1 MIGPNPCRQAGNQHV
16 THRVRLFVVGV
27 CVLATLVLSACVLL
41 PAPPVQWAWWGA
53 AALLASIMLAEAG
66 AAEISR
72 DSGQAGHS
80 ASIATVPHL
89 AAALL
94 LPPPMAAG
102 LAGLGMLIDEGRARS
117 PWLRLLF
124 NVASTMTSV
133 GLTSLV
139 GQHLGLAGDRLGT
152 NSWHELVTLF
162 GLSAAYFMLNS
173 LPVAAVSTLV
183 GGGSFW
189 QRALQATRFTA
200 PAEFTLGVI
209 GGLAAFVWVKDPYWI
224 MAGIFPTV
232 IAQLALRYISARN
245 RKAAQLS
252 ALDRLG
258 RQLSTDLSIE
268 EVFQSTSTHLG
279 ETRSVA
285 GCFLHVDSPRLTLVS
300 GLADTPES
308 RRVATTLAARA
319 TTTGAP
325 VWVADSRT
333 DAELDQAGAA
343 ASSWL
348 VLPLRGGAET
358 AGCFGI
364 MAENPRS
371 FSEEDREF
379 FGLLAERVGLALE
392 GARRAADLVRMAYH
406 DALTG
411 LPNRTLLV
419 DRLQQLLLLG
429 GRRGHTLAVL
439 LLDLDNFKVI
449 NDSLGH
455 QVGDVLLQQVA
466 ERLRLAVRASD
477 TVARLGGDEFVIL
490 LPEVAGAP
498 GASTVAD
505 AIASALESPF
515 SIDGREV
522 VISTSIGVAL
532 NQPGEKQKPDALLR
546 RADLALYRAKAD
558 GRARQA
564 LFDPRMEAE
573 AVERMELETALRVAI
588 DRDELRVHYQPI
600 VSLANGGVVGW
611 EALVRWQHSTRG
623 LVSPG
628 AFIPIAEE
636 TGLIVA
642 IGSWVLDRACRQVRA
657 WQVIS
662 GNESLT
668 ISVNVAAR
676 QFEDPALIGTV
687 QRALRRSGLPPSS
700 LKLEITESAIMAD
713 AEGAVTT
720 LRALKALGIQ
730 VAIDDFGTGYSSLAY
745 LKQFPVDILKIDR
758 SFVDGMGRDP
768 HDTAIV
774 RSVVALAKTLEL
786 RLTAE
791 GIETE
796 EQRDQLAMLE
806 CEFGQGYFFSRPL
819 PPDVIEASLRECTVP
834 SLAA

>member
-1 MIGPNPCRQAGNQHV
+1 M
-16 THRVRLFVVGV
+16 L
-27 CVLATLVLSACVLL
+27 LS
-41 PAPPVQWAWWGA
+41 G
-53 AALLASIMLAEAG
+53 I
-66 AAEISR
+66 
-72 DSGQAGHS
+72 
-80 ASIATVPHL
+80 
-89 AAALL
+89 
-94 LPPPMAAG
+94 
-102 LAGLGMLIDEGRARS
+102 GMLVDERRARS

-133 GLTSLV
+133 GVASLSA
-139 GQHLGLAGDRLGT
+139 QHLGLAGGRLGDDD
-152 NSWHELVTLF
+152 WRQLLALF
-162 GLSAAYFMLNS
+162 GVAAAYYMLNT
-173 LPVAAVSTLV
+173 LPVAAVGALL
-183 GGGSFW
+183 GGGAFW
-189 QRALQATRFTA
+189 QLTARAVRVSA
-200 PAEFTLGVI
+200 PAEFALAII

-224 MAGIFPTV
+224 VAGIFPTV
-232 IAQLALRYISARN
+232 ISQLALRYISARN

-258 RQLSTDLSIE
+258 RQLSTDLSID
-268 EVFQSTSTHLG
+268 EVFASTATHLDD
-279 ETRSVA
+279 TRAVA
-285 GCFLHVDSPRLTLVS
+285 GCFLHLDAPTLHLAT

-308 RRVATTLAARA
+308 RRIATLLTARA
-319 TTTGAP
+319 KHSRAP
-325 VWVADSRT
+325 VWLADSRT
-333 DAELDQAGAA
+333 EPDLDQDGPAGA
-343 ASSWL
+343 SWL
-348 VLPLRGGAET
+348 VLPLRGGT
-358 AGCFGI
+358 GSAGCFGI
-364 MAENPRS
+364 LGEHPRS
-371 FSEEDREF
+371 FSDEDREF

-429 GRRGHTLAVL
+429 GRRSHTLAVL

-455 QVGDVLLQQVA
+455 QVGDVLLQQVS
-466 ERLRLAVRASD
+466 ERLRAAVRASD
-477 TVARLGGDEFVIL
+477 TVARLGGDEFVVL

-498 GASTVAD
+498 GASYVAD
-505 AIASALESPF
+505 AIASALSSPF

-532 NQPGEKQKPDALLR
+532 SHPGETQTPDALLR

-573 AVERMELETALRVAI
+573 AVERMELETALRAALE
-588 DRDELRVHYQPI
+588 RDELRLHYQPI
-600 VSLANGGVVGW
+600 VALGSNDKVVGW
-611 EALVRWQHSTRG
+611 EALVRWHHPTRG
-623 LVSPG
+623 LVSP
-628 AFIPIAEE
+628 AIFIPVAEE

-657 WQVIS
+657 WQEMS
-662 GNESLT
+662 GDESLT

-687 QRALRRSGLPPSS
+687 QRTLRRSGLPPRC

-720 LRALKALGIQ
+720 LRALKALGVQ

-758 SFVDGMGRDP
+758 SFVDGLGRDP

-791 GIETE
+791 GIETPH
-796 EQRDQLAMLE
+796 QRAQLAMME
-806 CEFGQGYFFSRPL
+806 CEFGQGYLFGRPL
-819 PPDVIEASLRECTVP
+819 TPEAVEEHLRERRSLR
-834 SLAA
+834 LIA